1 VLNAA
6 RDTNPSTEAVPKREG
21 QLKRPE

>member
-6 RDTNPSTEAVPKREG
+6 GDTKPSTEAVPKREG